1 MGHNGVNGEPQ
12 AEARRAARWEH
23 FPHVADM
30 GVRGFG
36 PTMAM
41 AFEQAA
47 VAMVA
52 VITNPAT
59 VRWDAPSTI
68 VAEAPNADFLLL
80 DWLNA
85 LVLEMAT
92 RGMIFGSF
100 DVVID
105 GNCLQA
111 TVRGEAVSRERHAPA
126 VEIKGATLT
135 ELRVVEDQ
143 PGLWRAQCV
152 VDV

>member
-1 MGHNGVNGEPQ
+1 
-12 AEARRAARWEH
+12 
-23 FPHVADM
+23 M

-36 PTMAM
+36 PTMAV

-47 VAMVA
+47 VAMMA
-52 VITNPAT
+52 VITNPAAIGRDRAIEIT
-59 VRWDAPSTI
+59 
-68 VAEAPNADFLLL
+68 AEAPNADFLLL

-85 LVLEMAT
+85 LVFEMAT

-105 GNCLQA
+105 GVRLRA
-111 TVRGEAVSRERHAPA
+111 TARGEALSRERHAPA

>member
-1 MGHNGVNGEPQ
+1 
-12 AEARRAARWEH
+12 
-23 FPHVADM
+23 M
-30 GVRGFG
+30 GVRGTG
-36 PTMAM
+36 PTMAV
-41 AFEQAA
+41 AFEQVALAMIA
-47 VAMVA
+47 VM
-52 VITNPAT
+52 TDPAT
-59 VRWDAPSTI
+59 VGRDDAVTIRIEAPS
-68 VAEAPNADFLLL
+68 PDFLLL

-85 LVLEMAT
+85 LVFEMAT

-105 GNCLQA
+105 GNRLRA
-111 TVRGEAVSRERHAPA
+111 TARGEAVSRERHAPA

-135 ELRVVEDQ
+135 ELKVIEDK

>member
-1 MGHNGVNGEPQ
+1 M
-12 AEARRAARWEH
+12 AA
-23 FPHVADM
+23 
-30 GVRGFG
+30 
-36 PTMAM
+36 

-47 VAMVA
+47 LAMIA
-52 VITNPAT
+52 VMTDPAT
-59 VRWDAPSTI
+59 VGRDDAVTI
-68 VAEAPNADFLLL
+68 RAEAPNPDFLLL

-85 LVLEMAT
+85 LVFEMAT